1 MEEGLSKFLLFL
13 RDELERERL
22 EEIER
27 LKPIGTQVGMYLE
40 YRLKTQAAAEQPTTA
55 AAAAASKGGK
65 GSRSGP

>member
-1 MEEGLSKFLLFL
+1 MSKFLLFL

-40 YRLKTQAAAEQPTTA
+40 YRLKTQAAAE
-55 AAAAASKGGK
+55 
-65 GSRSGP
+65 